1 MGMARDMREV
11 GSLPSWEAD
20 FTLLKD
26 LELPWHSITRSE
38 DNTASEQRRHG
49 ISKEKH

>member
-1 MGMARDMREV
+1 MGMTRDTREV
-11 GSLPSWEAD
+11 GSLPSWGAD

-26 LELPWHSITRSE
+26 LELPWHIITRCE

-49 ISKEKH
+49 DQ

>member
-1 MGMARDMREV
+1 MSITRDTREV
-11 GSLPSWEAD
+11 ESLPSWRQILFCAKILNYLG
-20 FTLLKD
+20 T
-26 LELPWHSITRSE
+26 SITHCE